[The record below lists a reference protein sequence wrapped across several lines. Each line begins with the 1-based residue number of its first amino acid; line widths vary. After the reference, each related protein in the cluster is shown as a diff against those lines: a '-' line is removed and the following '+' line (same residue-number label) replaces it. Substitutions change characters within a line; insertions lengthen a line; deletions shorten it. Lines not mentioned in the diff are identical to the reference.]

1 MTYKN
6 IVILLAVLFSLVVKG
21 QEKDKSLP
29 EGNEAFNEKN
39 YMDAETNYRIS
50 ASKFPKKADS
60 YYNLGNTIYTIN
72 QPAEAKFAYKNA
84 IKNATTRPE
93 KHKAFHNLG
102 NVLMKEKNY
111 EGAVNI
117 YRQALINNPSDDET
131 RYNYALAKKMLKENP
146 PKDDKKNDKEKD
158 EKKEQ
163 DKKEKEDKKD
173 GDKDKNDNKGDKD
186 KDKKDEG
193 KNEKDDKGDGKKPK
207 AGQISPQRIQNL
219 LEAVNND
226 EKRVQ
231 DKVNAQ
237 KAKGK
242 PVETDK
248 DW

>member
-6 IVILLAVLFSLVVKG
+6 IVVVLAILFSLVVKG
-21 QEKDKSLP
+21 QEKDKNLP

-39 YMDAETNYRIS
+39 YADAETNYRIS

-72 QPAEAKFAYKNA
+72 QPAEAKFAYQNA
-84 IKNATTRPE
+84 IKNATTRAE

-131 RYNYALAKKMLKENP
+131 RYNYALAKKMLKDNP
-146 PKDDKKNDKEKD
+146 PKDEKKNDKEKD

-173 GDKDKNDNKGDKD
+173 GDKDKKDNKGDKD

-207 AGQISPQRIQNL
+207 EGQISQQRIQNL
-219 LEAVNND
+219 LDAVNND

-231 DKVNAQ
+231 EKVNAQ
-237 KAKGK
+237 KVKGK

>member
-6 IVILLAVLFSLVVKG
+6 IVVVLAILFSLVVKG
-21 QEKDKSLP
+21 QEKDKNLP

-39 YMDAETNYRIS
+39 YADAETNYRIS

-72 QPAEAKFAYKNA
+72 QPAEAKFAYQNA
-84 IKNATTRPE
+84 IKNATTRAE

-131 RYNYALAKKMLKENP
+131 RYNYALAKKMLKDNP
-146 PKDDKKNDKEKD
+146 PKDEKKNDKEKD

-173 GDKDKNDNKGDKD
+173 GEKDKKDNKGDKD

-207 AGQISPQRIQNL
+207 EGQISQQRIQNL
-219 LEAVNND
+219 LDAVNND

-231 DKVNAQ
+231 EKVNAQ
-237 KAKGK
+237 KVKGK

>member
-1 MTYKN
+1 MTCKN

-84 IKNATTRPE
+84 IKNATTRTE

-173 GDKDKNDNKGDKD
+173 GDKDKKDNKDDKD

-219 LEAVNND
+219 LDAVNND

>member
-6 IVILLAVLFSLVVKG
+6 IVVVLAILFSLVVKG
-21 QEKDKSLP
+21 QEKDKNLP

-39 YMDAETNYRIS
+39 YADAETNYRIS

-72 QPAEAKFAYKNA
+72 QPAEAKFAYQNA
-84 IKNATTRPE
+84 IKNATTRAE

-146 PKDDKKNDKEKD
+146 PKDEKKNDKEKD

-173 GDKDKNDNKGDKD
+173 GDKDKKDNKGDKD
-186 KDKKDEG
+186 KDKKEEG

-207 AGQISPQRIQNL
+207 EGQISQQRIQNL
-219 LEAVNND
+219 LDAVNND

-231 DKVNAQ
+231 EKVNAQ
-237 KAKGK
+237 KVKGK